1 MPEQSTYGE
10 QFLKHLAA
18 IGKQT
23 PFLYKD
29 LQQIKAMDREQLAE
43 RLKTEC
49 PQIAEI
55 IMSKSATEVAEVIQ
69 KKRLEMAAAVSRGTA
84 AQGAASLLEFVVQLF
99 AATV

>member
-1 MPEQSTYGE
+1 MPEQSNYGE

-23 PFLYKD
+23 PFHYKD
-29 LQQIKAMDREQLAE
+29 LQQIKAMDCEQLGNL
-43 RLKTEC
+43 LKTEC

-55 IMSKSATEVAEVIQ
+55 IMSKSPAEVAEVIQ
-69 KKRLEMAAAVSRGTA
+69 KKRLERAAAVSRGSA